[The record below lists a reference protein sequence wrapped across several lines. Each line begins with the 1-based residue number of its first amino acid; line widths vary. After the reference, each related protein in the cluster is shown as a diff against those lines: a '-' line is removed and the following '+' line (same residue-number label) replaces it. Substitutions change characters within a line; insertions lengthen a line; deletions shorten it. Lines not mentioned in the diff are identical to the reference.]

1 MLAFNVN
8 LSQFI
13 NGWTVLET
21 ALGAIARLRHFENET
36 PVEAKE
42 GEDFEPPEDW
52 PSKGLIEI
60 RDVTA
65 HHKYYISIHF
75 HIAYPNNS

>member
-1 MLAFNVN
+1 VLAFNVS

-21 ALGAIARLRHFENET
+21 ALGAIARLRLFEIET

-65 HHKYYISIHF
+65 YHKYCISIYF
-75 HIAYPNNS
+75 YIAHPNNF